1 VRAVLTTL
9 RGAFA
14 EAAANRAA
22 LGSQVTVMV
31 VNDVVWAVFWL
42 LFFRRVGTLRGWDE
56 ERILVLLAVLTT
68 AGGIALGIFSNA
80 RRVGAMAV
88 DGELDAVLSLPVPPL
103 AYLLVRRIEPTN
115 LGDVVFGLVLFVV
128 AGEPTLTRTLVFAGV
143 VAAVVALITGFLVLA
158 GSLAFFVGRSETGD
172 LGFQA
177 LLLLGSYP
185 VDVFAGV
192 AKVVLYSVV
201 PAAFVASVPA
211 RVVDSFDAGL
221 AAWLLVVA
229 ASFAVAG
236 WLAFTLGLRRYA
248 SGSVWTRA

>member
-1 VRAVLTTL
+1 VRALLTTL

-42 LFFRRVGTLRGWDE
+42 LFFRRVGSLHGWDG

-88 DGELDAVLSLPVPPL
+88 DGDLDAVLSLPVPPL
-103 AYLLVRRIEPTN
+103 AYLLVRRVEPTN
-115 LGDVVFGLVLFVV
+115 LGDVVFGLVLFAV
-128 AGEPTLTRTLVFAGV
+128 AGEPTLTRTIVFAGA
-143 VAAVVALITGFLVLA
+143 VAAVVTLITGFLVLA
-158 GSLAFFVGRSETGD
+158 GSLAFFAGRSETGD

-192 AKVVLYSVV
+192 AKVMLYSVV
-201 PAAFVASVPA
+201 PAAFVSTVPA
-211 RVVDSFDAGL
+211 RLVDSFDAGL
-221 AAWLLVVA
+221 ALWLLLVA
-229 ASFAVAG
+229 ATFAGAG